1 MIGNV
6 TTIVDTDA
14 PSTESWSIVVALYME
29 FLNAHFC
36 FSMTLQL
43 AELTI
48 VMACRLKS
56 RSSVSSTAMTNRR
69 DDCRAVVLHA
79 LAAGNVVILFINIT
93 YSTGRSASN
102 EKPEIG
108 ECTQILRPR
117 IFEQRYQ
124 RNKLGMCFLS
134 AR

>member
-1 MIGNV
+1 
-6 TTIVDTDA
+6 
-14 PSTESWSIVVALYME
+14 ME

-48 VMACRLKS
+48 VMACRLKR

-69 DDCRAVVLHA
+69 DDCRAVVLHVS
-79 LAAGNVVILFINIT
+79 AAGNVVILFINIT

-102 EKPEIG
+102 EKPG
-108 ECTQILRPR
+108 WILNVD
-117 IFEQRYQ
+117 FGAAQSTEQGWHVFPLR
-124 RNKLGMCFLS
+124 
-134 AR
+134 